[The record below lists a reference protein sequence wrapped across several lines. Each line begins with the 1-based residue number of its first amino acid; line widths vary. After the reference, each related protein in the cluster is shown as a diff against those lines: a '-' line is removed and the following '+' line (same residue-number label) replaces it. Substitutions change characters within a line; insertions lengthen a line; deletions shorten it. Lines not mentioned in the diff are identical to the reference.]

1 MLRANT
7 CELMRTRPKQS
18 SRTEGKEEKQR
29 GSLAHGRGGGK
40 GMEWERWWTA
50 WNVRWTGWNA
60 RVLARDCRK
69 PRFERAPA
77 MQPRALLCFCLLGI
91 LAALVPCTVCLDFG
105 ITNVTAITLDS
116 VLGVDTELCGMFNS
130 SSTVPCRSPEFG
142 FAQAHRQV
150 CTAE

>member
-1 MLRANT
+1 MVG
-7 CELMRTRPKQS
+7 EV
-18 SRTEGKEEKQR
+18 EKAWS
-29 GSLAHGRGGGK
+29 GNAAGHHGMCGGQAQA
-40 GMEWERWWTA
+40 GM
-50 WNVRWTGWNA
+50 

-105 ITNVTAITLDS
+105 ITKVTAITLDS
-116 VLGVDTELCGMFNS
+116 VLGADTEMCGMFNS